1 AFSVLIFNDKNEM
14 LLQKRASNKYHCGGL
29 WTNACCSHP
38 RLSETPKEAA
48 MRRLNEELGFTTQ
61 LTYLGKFIYKA
72 KFENGLIEHE
82 LDHVFVGQYSGII
95 TPNPEEVEDYKYIR
109 IEELKEAISNE
120 PQKYTVWFKKIVE
133 IYLN

>member
-1 AFSVLIFNDKNEM
+1 MELKGTKEVVLVNEQDQVLGTKEKLQAHQKGNLHRAFSVLIFNDKNEM

-72 KFENGLIEHE
+72 KFENGLIE
-82 LDHVFVGQYSGII
+82 
-95 TPNPEEVEDYKYIR
+95 
-109 IEELKEAISNE
+109 
-120 PQKYTVWFKKIVE
+120 
-133 IYLN
+133 